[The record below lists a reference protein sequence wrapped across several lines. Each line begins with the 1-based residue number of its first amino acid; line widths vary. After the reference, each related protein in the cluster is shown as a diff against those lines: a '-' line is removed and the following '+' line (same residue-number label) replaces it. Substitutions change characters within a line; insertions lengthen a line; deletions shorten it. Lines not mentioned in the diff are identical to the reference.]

1 MDDDTTQ
8 KVRNT
13 LKQWITM
20 DDRIRELQNEIKKIR
35 DEKTKLSGV
44 VLEFMRDNHIDDL
57 ALEGSGLGNIRRSVR
72 TSRPPLRRNYIRTQL
87 LLQFADQPQ
96 RVAEV
101 LRSIEGI
108 PEGADDMS
116 VGGTQ
121 RELLVRHIPRSK
133 TSMSIST

>member
-1 MDDDTTQ
+1 MDEDTTR
-8 KVRNT
+8 KVRET
-13 LKQWITM
+13 LRQWIAL
-20 DDRIRELQNEIKKIR
+20 DDRSRELQAEIKNIR
-35 DEKTKLSGV
+35 TQKAELSEA
-44 VLEFMRDNHIDDL
+44 VLSFMRDNQIDDI
-57 ALEGSGLGNIRRSVR
+57 ALEGSGVGNIRRSVR

-108 PEGADDMS
+108 PDGADDMS

-121 RELLVRHIPRSK
+121 RELLTRHIPRTK
-133 TSMSIST
+133 FV

>member
-133 TSMSIST
+133 TTMSIST

>member
-1 MDDDTTQ
+1 MDDDATQ

-133 TSMSIST
+133 TTMSIST

>member
-1 MDDDTTQ
+1 
-8 KVRNT
+8 
-13 LKQWITM
+13 
-20 DDRIRELQNEIKKIR
+20 
-35 DEKTKLSGV
+35 
-44 VLEFMRDNHIDDL
+44 MRDNQIDDI
-57 ALEGSGLGNIRRSVR
+57 ALEGSGVGNIRRSVR

-108 PEGADDMS
+108 PDGADDMS

-121 RELLVRHIPRSK
+121 RELLTRHIPRTK
-133 TSMSIST
+133 FV

>member
-1 MDDDTTQ
+1 
-8 KVRNT
+8 
-13 LKQWITM
+13 M